1 MADATTPDSKPVI
14 RIERRLVSDAEKRY
28 LTQLDVALET
38 VGDALTP
45 GLRAQIETEFGAYLG
60 KPGHPALI
68 ANQLTELLC
77 RNCFGDQPLL
87 EARRLFGRASVAHY
101 RESILGRVMLAAIPI
116 MGMERIVR
124 MIPRD
129 FAATTNYGTRS
140 VVEIGPRHWRCDFED
155 EIVYPEIIQGILE
168 GIGDM
173 ARVPGLHVTCN
184 PLSPKHLSFEI
195 TWQARQGRSTAQ

>member
-1 MADATTPDSKPVI
+1 MADTPIPAPNPII
-14 RIERRLVSDAEKRY
+14 RIERPPMPDSEKRY

-45 GLRAQIETEFGAYLG
+45 ELRAQIQTEFGAYLG
-60 KPGHPALI
+60 KAGHPVLI

-140 VVEIGPRHWRCDFED
+140 
-155 EIVYPEIIQGILE
+155 
-168 GIGDM
+168 
-173 ARVPGLHVTCN
+173 
-184 PLSPKHLSFEI
+184 
-195 TWQARQGRSTAQ
+195 

>member
-1 MADATTPDSKPVI
+1 MADAGPPAPNPTI
-14 RIERRLVSDAEKRY
+14 RITRPPVPDAEKRY
-28 LTQLDVALET
+28 HTQLDVALET
-38 VGDALTP
+38 VGAALTP
-45 GLRAQIETEFGAYLG
+45 ELRAQIETEFGAYLG

-68 ANQLTELLC
+68 ANRLTELLC

-87 EARRLFGRASVAHY
+87 EARRLFGRASVGHY

-155 EIVYPEIIQGILE
+155 EIVYPEIIQGVLE
-168 GIGDM
+168 GIGEL
-173 ARVPGLHVTCN
+173 ARVPGLQITCT
-184 PLSPKHLSFEI
+184 PRGPAHFAFDI
-195 TWQARQGRSTAQ
+195 TWQAR

>member
-1 MADATTPDSKPVI
+1 MP
-14 RIERRLVSDAEKRY
+14 DAEKRY
-28 LTQLDVALET
+28 LTPLDVALET

-45 GLRAQIETEFGAYLG
+45 ELRAHIETEFGAYLG

-77 RNCFGDQPLL
+77 RNCFGDQPLR
-87 EARRLFGRASVAHY
+87 EARRLFGRASVAPY
-101 RESILGRVMLAAIPI
+101 RDSVLGRVMLAAVPI

-168 GIGDM
+168 AIGNM
-173 ARVPGLHVTCN
+173 ARVPGLRVTCKRRG
-184 PLSPKHLSFEI
+184 PQHFTFDI
-195 TWQARQGRSTAQ
+195 TWQAGQARAAAE